1 MYDFIFLR
9 LGCSFLF
16 VCLVADVL
24 LVDKIFFFFLNS
36 KLCVISVDSVVSAGI
51 RQWIL
56 N

>member
-9 LGCSFLF
+9 LRCSFLF
-16 VCLVADVL
+16 VCLVAGVL
-24 LVDKIFFFFLNS
+24 LDKIFFLNS
-36 KLCVISVDSVVSAGI
+36 KLCIISVDFVVSPGI